1 MFDVVFF
8 PRGVYLEIESLRLDF
23 YPKNNNYK
31 HSYSEDPKCRNS
43 KNAERK
49 KKKKEREREEE
60 EEEMEMQAQVD
71 PGCARPS
78 HMRPKSQRDPSRNA
92 TR

>member
-1 MFDVVFF
+1 MDFF
-8 PRGVYLEIESLRLDF
+8 PYLEIKSLRLDF

-43 KNAERK
+43 KNVERK

-60 EEEMEMQAQVD
+60 EEEEMEMQF
-71 PGCARPS
+71 
-78 HMRPKSQRDPSRNA
+78 QRDPSRSATQDA
-92 TR
+92 TRPRPLSL